1 MGILTRNFDNEAVQ
15 YKTFFLRKLSH
26 FTCSSKYLCGQRFSC
41 LSPEVSLQKQNCLVL
56 QSKGFFLVI
65 NFADL
70 TAECNLLDEFF
81 LIIMY
86 LWSI

>member
-1 MGILTRNFDNEAVQ
+1 MRNFDNEAVQ
-15 YKTFFLRKLSH
+15 CKIFFLIKLSH
-26 FTCSSKYLCGQRFSC
+26 FTCSSEYLCGQRFSS
-41 LSPEVSLQKQNCLVL
+41 LSPAVSLQKQNCLVL

-70 TAECNLLDEFF
+70 TAKYNLLDEFF